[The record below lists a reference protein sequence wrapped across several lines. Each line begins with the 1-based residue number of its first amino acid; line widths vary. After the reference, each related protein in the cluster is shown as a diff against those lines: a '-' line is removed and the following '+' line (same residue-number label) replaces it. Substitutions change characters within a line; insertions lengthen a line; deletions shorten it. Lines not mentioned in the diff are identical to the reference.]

1 MSSFEAF
8 VRSRTYADTSDIP
21 KHIKLCKEA
30 ELAIKDRDIKRL
42 ELLTHQMSAIAPSAH
57 LKHDASRM
65 LYHAM
70 NNNDLQISQWL
81 TDRFG
86 ISKYDVATHISY
98 LSCDMLEGRSGVAA
112 WYIQT
117 FGWSASEIGKPLVEL
132 LKGKHYDHAHHLAT
146 IAGCDHHHIRDY
158 ILQRKSFTGRSQKLR
173 ECALF
178 ADYYLS
184 INPRA
189 DDIPGN
195 CRDDMLKMMCKI
207 NHVRFVQ
214 LLVEQYGDGYTLK
227 YARELQYY
235 ALPQARKSGGTQAIE
250 WLVKYYKRE

>member
-1 MSSFEAF
+1 MSSFEAH
-8 VRSRTYADTSDIP
+8 ADKFDIP
-21 KHIKLCKEA
+21 KHRKLCNEA
-30 ELAIKDRDIKRL
+30 ELAIKDRDMKRL
-42 ELLTHQMSAIAPSAH
+42 EILTHQISAIAPSAH

-65 LYHAM
+65 LYLAM
-70 NNNDLQISQWL
+70 GNNDLQISQWL

-98 LSCDMLEGRSGVAA
+98 LSHDMLNGRSGVTA

-117 FGWSASEIGKPLVEL
+117 FGWSAREIGRPLVEL
-132 LKGKHYDHAHHLAT
+132 LAGKHYDHAHHLAT

-158 ILQRKSFTGRSQKLR
+158 ILLRKSFTGRSKKLR

-178 ADYYLS
+178 ADYYLI
-184 INPRA
+184 INPHVEGV
-189 DDIPGN
+189 PGHY
-195 CRDDMLKMMCKI
+195 RDDMLKMMCKI

-235 ALPQARKSGGTQAIE
+235 ALPQARISGGTQAIE
-250 WLVKYYKRE
+250 WLVEHYKANSVYK